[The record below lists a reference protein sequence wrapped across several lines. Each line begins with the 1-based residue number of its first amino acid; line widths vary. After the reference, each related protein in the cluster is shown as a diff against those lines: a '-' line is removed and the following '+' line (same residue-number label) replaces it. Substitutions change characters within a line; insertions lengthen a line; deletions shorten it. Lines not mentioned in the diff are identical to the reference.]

1 MSKFLRSIMLLCAF
15 FSNTVCAMENPL
27 KGETRRTALFAA
39 SWGMR
44 AFSPV
49 VKEFSDMITPL
60 CRQGF
65 NNPFLRSL
73 VPGDVRYIHTNL
85 EGIEAE
91 GLRKVLRV
99 FQSEKE
105 AAEQSART
113 WRDRV
118 AEQAWRIEGLK
129 DIIKERDAAIK
140 NLQEELRKAKGE
152 IRLSPSE
159 GGPSER

>member
-1 MSKFLRSIMLLCAF
+1 MSKFLKSIMLLCAF
-15 FSNTVCAMENPL
+15 SNTICAMENPL
-27 KGETRRTALFAA
+27 KDETRRTVLFAA
-39 SWGMR
+39 SLGMR
-44 AFSPV
+44 AFSPAL
-49 VKEFSDMITPL
+49 KEFSDVITPL

-65 NNPFLRSL
+65 DSPFLRFL

-85 EGIEAE
+85 ERIAAE
-91 GLRKVLRV
+91 DLRKALRV

-113 WRDRV
+113 WRGKV

-140 NLQEELRKAKGE
+140 NLQEELRKARGE